1 MASELLRALFAVSVV
16 AGAIIMLILTLRAP
30 LRRVFGA
37 QLAYLIWSA
46 VPAGLLLALLPIA
59 PIPGQTLQ
67 VAAPFHQLA
76 GFNPPGMA
84 PGAAQWPQWLL
95 TIWVSGAVAMML
107 RTWRAHMNYLNHATI
122 GPAVIGLYRPRVVVP
137 RDFTTRYTPQE
148 QRLILAHEHAHIR
161 RRDPLFNCLCALI
174 QCGLWFHPLVHFA
187 ARRFRLDQELA
198 CDAAVMSSY
207 PSLKRSYAD
216 AMLKTQLSTQGTLIY
231 CHWQS
236 IHPLKERIMQL
247 QQTPPQGL
255 RKFWGR
261 LVITAFI
268 GTCGF
273 GGMSAHADV
282 EQPGKSGQFQI
293 KMKLTV
299 NGESS
304 TPTVRVQEGVPF
316 SVVSKGAHGVWRS
329 EFVLKAE
336 GDSSVFLKTVVKH
349 DDRII
354 GSPALQV
361 AIGEP
366 AAVAIKGDSSADDFK
381 LQLTVTPIEP

>member
-1 MASELLRALFAVSVV
+1 MASELLRALFAISVSV
-16 AGAIIMLILTLRAP
+16 GAIILLILTLRAP

-37 QLAYLIWSA
+37 QLAYVIWSA
-46 VPAGLLLALLPIA
+46 VPAGLLLSLLPIA
-59 PIPGQTLQ
+59 PMPGQALN
-67 VAAPFHQLA
+67 VAAPFHRLA
-76 GFNPPGMA
+76 GFNPSGMV
-84 PGAAQWPQWLL
+84 PDAAQWQQWLL
-95 TIWVSGAVAMML
+95 AIWVSGAVALMSW
-107 RTWRAHMNYLNHATI
+107 TWRAHMNYLNHATM

-137 RDFTTRYTPQE
+137 RDFTTRYTSQE
-148 QRLILAHEHAHIR
+148 QQLILAHENAHIR

-198 CDAAVMSSY
+198 CDAAVMRAH
-207 PSLKRSYAD
+207 PGLKRSYAD
-216 AMLKTQLSTQGTLIY
+216 AMLKTQLSTHGTLIY

-236 IHPLKERIMQL
+236 VHPLKERIMQL

-261 LVITAFI
+261 LAISALI

-273 GGMSAHADV
+273 GGMTAHADV
-282 EQPGKSGQFQI
+282 EQMGKSGQFQI

-304 TPTVRVQEGVPF
+304 TPTLRVQEGVPF
-316 SVVSKGAHGVWRS
+316 SVISKGTNGVWRS
-329 EFVLKAE
+329 EFVLKAQ
-336 GDSSVFLKTVVKH
+336 GDRSVLLKTVVKH
-349 DDRII
+349 DDRVI

-366 AAVAIKGDSSADDFK
+366 AALAIKGDGSADNFK
-381 LQLTVTPIEP
+381 LQLTVTSIKP